1 MLIQSKK
8 IWIADQFVPAIIE
21 MRNGKITEILPYES
35 KPVDVDYGDKRSRA
49 WFSGYS
55 LSWCI

>member
-21 MRNGKITEILPYES
+21 SAME
-35 KPVDVDYGDKRSRA
+35 RSQRFFHTKA
-49 WFSGYS
+49 N
-55 LSWCI
+55 L

>member
-21 MRNGKITEILPYES
+21 MCTME
-35 KPVDVDYGDKRSRA
+35 RSQRFFHMKA
-49 WFSGYS
+49 N
-55 LSWCI
+55 L

>member
-35 KPVDVDYGDKRSRA
+35 KPGRCRLWRQTSRA